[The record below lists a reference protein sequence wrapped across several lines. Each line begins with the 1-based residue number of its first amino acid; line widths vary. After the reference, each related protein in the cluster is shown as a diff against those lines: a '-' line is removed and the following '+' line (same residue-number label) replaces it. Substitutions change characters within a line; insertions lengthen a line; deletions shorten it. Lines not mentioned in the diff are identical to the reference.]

1 MRNNVWEA
9 KEYLVEHKEHGVFD
23 LSWLIRK
30 LTLAPKAY
38 FYLWGYQMPFDEF
51 LNMSLLDMR
60 SKLSEVFINHYTINA
75 FSTSNQLCEVLSII
89 NYNDFL
95 SFESH
100 KKTFI
105 GKIEAYIKHQIIEII
120 NDLND
125 DDLLFLQKELRKE
138 MEK

>member
-1 MRNNVWEA
+1 MRNSVWEA
-9 KEYLVEHKEHGVFD
+9 KEYLVEHIKHGVFD

-38 FYLWGYQMPFDEF
+38 FYLWGYQMPIDEF
-51 LNMSLLDMR
+51 LNMSLLGMR
-60 SKLSEVFINHYTINA
+60 SKLSEIFMNNYTINA
-75 FSTSNQLCEVLSII
+75 FANSEQLCEVLGLIS
-89 NYNDFL
+89 YNDFL
-95 SFESH
+95 SFESY

-105 GKIEAYIKHQIIEII
+105 GKIEAYVKHQINEII